1 MMFGISAKSFQL
13 ILDSIACVD
22 EIEKAGIY
30 GSRALGNFKNGS
42 DVDLVIFGKK
52 VTNEILLKLK
62 VKLEQELPIPY
73 SFDLTHYE
81 TIKNSELKEHI
92 NKFARII
99 YPS

>member
-1 MMFGISAKSFQL
+1 
-13 ILDSIACVD
+13 
-22 EIEKAGIY
+22 
-30 GSRALGNFKNGS
+30 
-42 DVDLVIFGKK
+42 VIFGKK

-92 NKFARII
+92 NKYARII
-99 YPS
+99 YPT

>member
-1 MMFGISAKSFQL
+1 MYGISAKSFQL

-22 EIEKAGIY
+22 KIEKAGIY

-42 DVDLVIFGKK
+42 DVDLVIFGEKI
-52 VTNEILLKLK
+52 TNNVLLKLK

-81 TIKNSELKEHI
+81 TIKNIELKEHI
-92 NKFARII
+92 DKFAQII
-99 YPS
+99 YPT

>member
-1 MMFGISAKSFQL
+1 MYGISAKSFQL

-42 DVDLVIFGKK
+42 DVDLVIFGEKI
-52 VTNEILLKLK
+52 TNNVLLKLK

-81 TIKNSELKEHI
+81 TIKNIELKEHI
-92 NKFARII
+92 DKFAQII
-99 YPS
+99 YPT